1 MITVISWRITGN
13 DGYQRNFD
21 REDEARE
28 VFSQTPVMVNID
40 SVLERVSTT
49 YETIAVKPKSGK
61 D

>member
-1 MITVISWRITGN
+1 MITVISWRIAGS

-21 REDEARE
+21 REDEALE
-28 VFSQTPVMVNID
+28 VFSQISVMVNID

-49 YETIAVKPKSGK
+49 YETIAMKPKSGK